1 MAARYTRPTLPE
13 VCQAQQL
20 RVQIHKALVH
30 ALSNRKHRITGQDR
44 AQASPSETAQSATTT
59 ATHLLSSVLEV
70 ALDTLCYQQSGG
82 SFVESIFALTRV
94 HTPFIASHDHKNNQ
108 DGDKPCA
115 PTPHFGTSLLS
126 SRKLLSSVIAQVLAV
141 VETRESSL
149 PSAAAL
155 ALTLVKLTEW
165 ALLLLFTL
173 GIAPTFTLDAWL
185 LNLAIAPLMS
195 QTPHLAIKRRQ
206 LYFLA
211 SKLPLIRRIFMKT
224 GETLASVAGTLSLL
238 LPMAIWAMNQLKS
251 AGASAMST
259 TSVHLVQ
266 QVPAPSLLP
275 SNTTCSTPG
284 MRSHEGLVGVQQTCP
299 LCNGPVETP
308 ATLPSSGVLSCAQCL
323 HAAIAKHSRDPFCP
337 LVPATIDD
345 VITIYWPAS

>member
-238 LPMAIWAMNQLKS
+238 LPMAIWYHSTCEPGRDQRGERSDKQRLKES
-251 AGASAMST
+251 MKLRRSLCE
-259 TSVHLVQ
+259 TSRYIVRETMCESNSELYLYVRQ
-266 QVPAPSLLP
+266 SLPPSPLHVFLH
-275 SNTTCSTPG
+275 
-284 MRSHEGLVGVQQTCP
+284 SH
-299 LCNGPVETP
+299 
-308 ATLPSSGVLSCAQCL
+308 
-323 HAAIAKHSRDPFCP
+323 
-337 LVPATIDD
+337 
-345 VITIYWPAS
+345 